1 VPDRGFANSW
11 IDKIN
16 HIRKKPMDTPPQE
29 VQKPRIRLTIIAL
42 RISEVIYFL
51 VALCSPF
58 LFTAYTEGQDQ
69 IGLITGI
76 CTAIFGI
83 GLVVF
88 IELVI
93 RNLKQQKFWAW
104 VAALCLSGL
113 YVPSAF
119 LPLGIMGLIGL
130 LDPETRAAFGVG
142 PSPQTA
148 PEQ

>member
-1 VPDRGFANSW
+1 
-11 IDKIN
+11 
-16 HIRKKPMDTPPQE
+16 MDTPPGGE
-29 VQKPRIRLTIIAL
+29 PKPRIHLTIIAL

-51 VALCSPF
+51 AALCSPF

-69 IGLITGI
+69 IGLITGV

-83 GLVVF
+83 GIVVF
-88 IELVI
+88 IEVVI

-104 VAALCLSGL
+104 VVALCLSGL

-142 PSPQTA
+142 PTTQTSI
-148 PEQ
+148 E